1 MSPTRLLILG
11 IGFVAAIVAAV
22 LVVNLTSTT
31 GPETIRQVVEVPT
44 IKTTKILIADK
55 RLNRGDAIKSGSL
68 RWAEWPSS
76 SVTKT
81 HITQSA
87 KPDAL
92 KEFIG
97 DTVRL
102 TMEQGDP
109 AQTSKFVKQ
118 GQGFMAAVLEKGKR
132 AVSTN
137 VSPGT
142 AAGGFILPD
151 DRVDVMMTRA
161 VDIGIE
167 GAAQSFDTVP
177 VLRNVRVLAI
187 DQQIQ
192 EKDGEPVVVGKTATL
207 ELTDEQVRILTVTQQ
222 VADSITLALRSIRDS
237 EEPVSADGAYLI
249 SGTDGSQKNK
259 ISIVRHGKVSAV
271 KTDK

>member
-11 IGFVAAIVAAV
+11 IGFVAAIIAAV
-22 LVVNLTSTT
+22 MVVSLTSSEQ
-31 GPETIRQVVEVPT
+31 ETVREVVKVPT
-44 IKTTKILIADK
+44 IETNKVLVANT
-55 RLNRGDAIKSGSL
+55 RLNRGDVIKSSSL
-68 RWAEWPSS
+68 KWAEWPSS
-76 SVTKT
+76 SITNK
-81 HITQSA
+81 HITQKSH
-87 KPDAL
+87 PDAV
-92 KEFIG
+92 KDFVG

-118 GQGFMAAVLEKGKR
+118 GHGFMASVLEKGKR

-161 VDIGIE
+161 VNDGIE
-167 GAAQSFDTVP
+167 GQQSFDTVP

-207 ELTDEQVRILTVTQQ
+207 ELTDEQVRVLAVTQQ

-237 EEPVSADGAYLI
+237 DEPVTADGVFLI
-249 SGTDGSQKNK
+249 GNADGSQKNT
-259 ISIVRHGKVSAV
+259 ISIVRHGNATAV
-271 KTDK
+271 KTK